1 MKVVF
6 TIDSLAQG
14 GTEQSIA
21 ELIAHFKKDVE
32 IIVVYFYD
40 AHQLL
45 ETYKSLNCKLFY
57 LGISDKY
64 GFTKS
69 VRLFYNL
76 VIREKPDLVV
86 SSLYRSL
93 IISRLVCWFTKIPLV
108 GTFVNE
114 RYSTDRKERFKG
126 TDIVKYYLAWLLDR
140 ITAFIPVKVISN
152 SYSISVLNGKALA
165 IDSNRIKVIYRG
177 RDTRNYSAWTQPE
190 SNGKFIWMSIGRLIP
205 QKGYDILLQAFYELK
220 KIHSNIQLR
229 IIGDGP
235 LKNELELRI
244 KELHLEDEV
253 ILEGNKPLGWKNL
266 YDANAFVLS
275 SVSEGFSGALVEA
288 LITGIPIVASDI
300 PMNIEAISPG
310 KDAYFFRSNDQ
321 QHLYEKMLALMNE
334 YEHVCELGKL
344 MRLRAID
351 NYDIQ
356 HVVDTYGKTLE
367 TVVYGKK
374 S

>member
-1 MKVVF
+1 MKVIF

-21 ELIAHFKKDVE
+21 DLIANFKKELE
-32 IIVVYFYD
+32 IVVVYFYD

-45 ETYKSLNCKLFY
+45 ETYESLNCKIFY
-57 LGISDKY
+57 LGIGDKY
-64 GFTKS
+64 GFYKS
-69 VRLFYNL
+69 VSLFYKL

-93 IISRLVCWFTKIPLV
+93 IISRLVCWVAKIPLV

-114 RYSTDRKERFKG
+114 SYSSDRKERFKG
-126 TDIVKYYLAWLLDR
+126 TDIVKFYMTWFLDR

-152 SYSISVLNGKALA
+152 SYSISVLNGQALG

-177 RDTRNYSAWTQPE
+177 RDIRDYKAWYQPE
-190 SNGKFIWMSIGRLIP
+190 SNGKFIWISIGRLIP
-205 QKGYDILLQAFYELK
+205 QKGYDILLQAFYEIK
-220 KIHSNIQLR
+220 KKHSNIQLR
-229 IIGDGP
+229 IIGEGP
-235 LKNELELRI
+235 LRNELEMLI
-244 KELHLEDEV
+244 KDLHLEDEV

-310 KDAYFFRSNDQ
+310 KDAYLFKSKDQ

-334 YEHVCELGKL
+334 YAHACELGKF
-344 MRLRAID
+344 MRSRAIE

-356 HVVDTYGKTLE
+356 HVADNYQKTLE
-367 TVVYGKK
+367 TVVYGTK

>member
-21 ELIAHFKKDVE
+21 DLIAHFKKNLD

-45 ETYKSLNCKLFY
+45 ETYESLNCKIFY
-57 LGISDKY
+57 LGIGDKY
-64 GFTKS
+64 GFSKS
-69 VRLFYNL
+69 VKLFYNL

-93 IISRLVCWFTKIPLV
+93 IISRLVCWVTKIPLV

-114 RYSTDRKERFKG
+114 RYSSDRKERFKG
-126 TDIVKYYLAWLLDR
+126 IDIVKYYSTWFLDR

-152 SYSISVLNGKALA
+152 SYSISVLNGKALG

-177 RDTRNYSAWTQPE
+177 RDSRYYKAWNQPK
-190 SNGKFIWMSIGRLIP
+190 NNDKFIWISIGRLIP
-205 QKGYDILLQAFYELK
+205 QKGYDILLQAFSELK

-229 IIGDGP
+229 IIGEGP
-235 LKNELELRI
+235 QRNELTLLI
-244 KELHLEDEV
+244 KELQLEDLV
-253 ILEGNKPLGWKNL
+253 ILEGNKSLGWKNL

-288 LITGIPIVASDI
+288 LLTGIPIVASDI

-310 KDAYFFRSNDQ
+310 KDAYFFRSKDPQN
-321 QHLYEKMLALMNE
+321 LYEKMLDLMYE
-334 YEHVCELGKL
+334 YEHACELGKL

-351 NYDIQ
+351 NYDIP
-356 HVVDTYGKTLE
+356 HVANNYEKTLE
-367 TVVYGKK
+367 SVVYRKQF
-374 S
+374 

>member
-21 ELIAHFKKDVE
+21 ELIAHFNKDIE

-40 AHQLL
+40 SHQLL

-114 RYSTDRKERFKG
+114 SYSSDSKEKFKG
-126 TDIVKYYLAWLLDR
+126 LDIIKYYMTWLLDR
-140 ITAFIPVKVISN
+140 ITAFIPAKVISN
-152 SYSISVLNGKALA
+152 SYSISVLNGKALG

-177 RDTRNYSAWTQPE
+177 RDTLYYKAWNQPE
-190 SNGKFIWMSIGRLIP
+190 RNGKFIWMSIGRLIP
-205 QKGYDILLQAFYELK
+205 QKGYEILLQAFYELK
-220 KIHSNIQLR
+220 KINSNIQLR
-229 IIGDGP
+229 IIGEGP
-235 LKNELELRI
+235 LRNELEILI

-266 YDANAFVLS
+266 YNANAFVLS

-288 LITGIPIVASDI
+288 LLTGIPIVASDI

-310 KDAYFFRSNDQ
+310 KDAYLFRSKDHH
-321 QHLYEKMLALMNE
+321 HLYENMLALMNE
-334 YEHVCELGKL
+334 YENACELGKI

-356 HVVDTYGKTLE
+356 HVADTYIKTLE
-367 TVVYGKK
+367 TIVYGNK
-374 S
+374 

>member
-21 ELIAHFKKDVE
+21 ELIANFNQNIE

-40 AHQLL
+40 AHQLR
-45 ETYKSLNCKLFY
+45 ETYESLNCKLVY

-64 GFTKS
+64 GFYKS
-69 VRLFYNL
+69 VKLFYNL
-76 VIREKPDLVV
+76 VMSEKPDVVV

-93 IISRLVCWFTKIPLV
+93 IISRLVCWWTNIPLV

-114 RYSTDRKERFKG
+114 RYSSDRKERFKG
-126 TDIVKYYLAWLLDR
+126 SDIVKYYSTWFLDR

-152 SYSISVLNGKALA
+152 SYSISILNGNALN
-165 IDSNRIKVIYRG
+165 INSNRIIIIYRG
-177 RDTRNYSAWTQPE
+177 RNTRYYKAWHQPA

-205 QKGYDILLQAFYELK
+205 QKGYDILLKAFFELK
-220 KIHSNIQLR
+220 KVNSNIQLR
-229 IIGDGP
+229 IIGEGP
-235 LKNELELRI
+235 LRNELEGLI
-244 KELHLEDEV
+244 EKLNLQDEV
-253 ILEGNKPLGWKNL
+253 FLDGNKPLGWKNL
-266 YDANAFVLS
+266 YDANAFVLP

-300 PMNIEAISPG
+300 PMNIEAVSPG
-310 KDAYFFRSNDQ
+310 KDAYFFRSKDH
-321 QHLYEKMLALMNE
+321 QHLYEKMKDLMKE
-334 YEHVCELGKL
+334 YVHAIELGKI

-351 NYDIQ
+351 NYDVQ
-356 HVVDTYGKTLE
+356 KVADTYVKTLE
-367 TVVYGKK
+367 IIVYGKQ